1 MTFRQLQI
9 FLTIVDTGNF
19 KTAAKKLF
27 MSAPS
32 VSAHMT
38 ALEDEIGCK
47 LFERKHSGTR
57 LTTEGIKMCNYA
69 QSLLKTQSSM
79 LSDLKGASFDAPINI
94 NAGITEAAMSY
105 FITDILPHYF
115 PNDINL
121 YFSIHQMTHEQIEKA
136 LLAGEIETGISC
148 APCKSNHCVSS
159 IDNLDSLVMLIQTDY
174 YKSLVTET
182 APLDLRKLLLTTPV
196 VLPSFQSELRQYVE
210 QLIYDCGLALSNIS
224 IAAELDRGEIILMM
238 VAQKTGIS
246 FIKKSSLKLY
256 DISLFKGQVSAIDLP
271 IPTEVATYIIR
282 KEGYHF
288 PKKMQIFCMNKSNQK
303 DPLH

>member
-32 VSAHMT
+32 VSSHIT
-38 ALEDEIGCK
+38 SLEDELGCK
-47 LFERKHSGTR
+47 LFDRKHSGTL
-57 LTTEGIKMCNYA
+57 LTPEGIKMCDYA
-69 QSLLKTQSSM
+69 QNLLKTQSTM
-79 LSDLKGASFDAPINI
+79 LSDLKGLSSNSPINI
-94 NAGITEAAMSY
+94 QAGVTEAAMPY

-136 LLAGEIETGISC
+136 LLSGEIDTGISC
-148 APCKSNHCVSS
+148 APCKSTHCVNSAETV
-159 IDNLDSLVMLIQTDY
+159 DSLIMLIQTAY
-174 YKSLVTET
+174 YESINLENESW
-182 APLDLRKLLLTTPV
+182 DLRELLINTPII
-196 VLPSFQSELRQYVE
+196 LPSFQSELRQYVE
-210 QLIYDCGLALSNIS
+210 QLIYDCGLSLSNIL

-238 VAQKTGIS
+238 VAQKIGIS
-246 FIKKSSLKLY
+246 FVKKSSLNLY
-256 DISLFKGQVSAIDLP
+256 DISLFKGQVSAVELP
-271 IPTEVATYIIR
+271 ISTTITTYIIK

-288 PKKMQIFCMNKSNQK
+288 PRKMQIFCMNKSK
-303 DPLH
+303 KH

>member
-1 MTFRQLQI
+1 MTFKQLQI

-32 VSAHMT
+32 VSTHIT

-47 LFERKHSGTR
+47 LFERKHSGTK
-57 LTTEGIKMCNYA
+57 LTTEGMKMCNYA
-69 QSLLKTQSSM
+69 QTLLKTQSTM
-79 LSDLKGASFDAPINI
+79 LTDIKGISSDAPINI
-94 NAGITEAAMSY
+94 QAGITEAAMAY

-136 LLAGEIETGISC
+136 LLAGEIDTGISC
-148 APCKSNHCVSS
+148 APCKSTHCVNS
-159 IDNLDSLVMLIQTDY
+159 IDNVDSLIMLIQTDY
-174 YKSLVTET
+174 YQSLITEDHSF
-182 APLDLRKLLLTTPV
+182 DLRELLLNTPLI
-196 VLPSFQSELRQYVE
+196 LPSFQSELRQYVE
-210 QLIYDCGLALSNIS
+210 QLIYNCNLSLSDIS

-256 DISLFKGQVSAIDLP
+256 DITLFKGQVSSVELP

-288 PKKMQIFCMNKSNQK
+288 PRKMQIFCMNKSKEMN
-303 DPLH
+303 